1 MANKKFNI
9 GFISS
14 HGHDLAGHIIDQA
27 ANPDLESIHLCLMND
42 KDVAQRDLDINK
54 IAEASEKVKTKTK
67 NIDDI
72 LNTKDLDAVAVCARP
87 DLAPDIFNK
96 ILDANLPIIT
106 DKPAS
111 NDSKRLA
118 SVAKKAAKK
127 NLAFGTMLQWRR
139 NPAILDIKRAVD
151 SGALGQI
158 MTVEVRLLTSTI
170 NWRGPGKSYLLE
182 KSSMGG
188 GISSWL
194 ACHMLDMLI
203 FILDER
209 VTEVSAFTGN
219 RHPVK
224 IDVED
229 TAISAIKTESGIL
242 GSVHTGYSLCGPS
255 KLGVSDLY
263 LGIRGT
269 EGYVSIPFHLP
280 GQDDLD
286 NTLYLYSENENW
298 VTGGQRAMTYS
309 PFYKTQFGKSGVDMG
324 SGGYGG
330 FGAEKLFIDFLNS
343 TRNQAKIPTPIKDLV
358 HILEIGEAMRESS
371 NSGKAISISKT

>member
-111 NDSKRLA
+111 NDSKRLDT
-118 SVAKKAAKK
+118 VAKKAAKK

-158 MTVEVRLLTSTI
+158 MTVEVRLLASSI
-170 NWRGPGKSYLLE
+170 KWRDPDKSYLLE

-188 GISSWL
+188 GITSWL

-219 RHPVK
+219 RYPIK

>member
-67 NIDDI
+67 NVDDI

-111 NDSKRLA
+111 NDSKRLDT
-118 SVAKKAAKK
+118 VAKKAAKK

-158 MTVEVRLLTSTI
+158 MTVEVRLLASSI
-170 NWRGPGKSYLLE
+170 NWRDPGKSYLLE

-219 RHPVK
+219 RYPIK

-330 FGAEKLFIDFLNS
+330 FGAEKLFIDILNS

>member
-111 NDSKRLA
+111 NDSKRLDT
-118 SVAKKAAKK
+118 VAKKAAKK

-194 ACHMLDMLI
+194 ACHMLDMVI

-242 GSVHTGYSLCGPS
+242 GSVHTGYSLCGPG
-255 KLGVSDLY
+255 KFGNDIY

-269 EGYVSIPFHLP
+269 EGYVSIPFYMP
-280 GQDDLD
+280 GQEDLD

-309 PFYKTQFGKSGVDMG
+309 PYYKTQFGKSGVDLG

-330 FGAEKLFIDFLNS
+330 FMAEKLFVDFLNS
-343 TRNQAKIPTPIKDLV
+343 TRNQGKNPTPIEDLV
-358 HILEIGEAMRESS
+358 HVLEIGEAIRESS
-371 NSGKAISISKT
+371 DSGKAISISKT

>member
-1 MANKKFNI
+1 
-9 GFISS
+9 
-14 HGHDLAGHIIDQA
+14 
-27 ANPDLESIHLCLMND
+27 
-42 KDVAQRDLDINK
+42 
-54 IAEASEKVKTKTK
+54 
-67 NIDDI
+67 
-72 LNTKDLDAVAVCARP
+72 
-87 DLAPDIFNK
+87 
-96 ILDANLPIIT
+96 
-106 DKPAS
+106 
-111 NDSKRLA
+111 
-118 SVAKKAAKK
+118 
-127 NLAFGTMLQWRR
+127 
-139 NPAILDIKRAVD
+139 
-151 SGALGQI
+151 
-158 MTVEVRLLTSTI
+158 MTVEVRLLASSI
-170 NWRGPGKSYLLE
+170 NWRDPDKSYLLE

-188 GISSWL
+188 GITSWL

-219 RHPVK
+219 RYPIK

>member
-1 MANKKFNI
+1 MTNKKFNI

-111 NDSKRLA
+111 NDSKRLDT
-118 SVAKKAAKK
+118 VAKKAAKK

-324 SGGYGG
+324 SRG
-330 FGAEKLFIDFLNS
+330 
-343 TRNQAKIPTPIKDLV
+343 
-358 HILEIGEAMRESS
+358 
-371 NSGKAISISKT
+371 

>member
-14 HGHDLAGHIIDQA
+14 HGHAVEGHIVDLA
-27 ANPDLESIHLCLMND
+27 ANPDLESIHLCVMND
-42 KDVAQRDLDINK
+42 KDANQRDLDINK
-54 IAEASEKVKTKTK
+54 VAKASEKVKTKTK

-72 LNTKDLDAVAVCARP
+72 LNTEGLDAVAVCVRP
-87 DLAPDIFNK
+87 DLAPDIFDK
-96 ILDANLPIIT
+96 ILDANLPILT

-111 NDSKRLA
+111 NDSKRLDA
-118 SVAKKAAKK
+118 VAKKAAKK

-158 MTVEVRLLTSTI
+158 MTVEVRLLASSI
-170 NWRGPGKSYLLE
+170 NWRDPDKSYLLE

-188 GISSWL
+188 GITSWL

-219 RHPVK
+219 RYPIK

>member
-1 MANKKFNI
+1 MTNKKFNI
-9 GFISS
+9 GFVSS
-14 HGHDLAGHIIDQA
+14 HGHAAAGHIVDLA
-27 ANPDLESIHLCLMND
+27 ANPELESIHLCVLS
-42 KDVAQRDLDINK
+42 DVDSAGRNLDINVVGS
-54 IAEASEKVKTKTK
+54 ASEKVVTRTK

-72 LNTKDLDAVAVCARP
+72 LRIKDLDAVAVCVRP

-96 ILDANLPIIT
+96 ILDANLPILT

-111 NDSKRLA
+111 NNSKKLNA
-118 SVAKKAAKK
+118 VAKKASEK
-127 NLAFGTMLQWRR
+127 NLAFSTMFQWRR
-139 NPAILDIKRAVD
+139 NPAVLDIKNAVD
-151 SGALGQI
+151 NGALGEI
-158 MTVEVRLLTSTI
+158 MSVEVRLLASTI
-170 NWRGPGKSYLLE
+170 NWRDPHKSYMLE

-188 GISSWL
+188 GITSWL

-209 VTEVSAFTGN
+209 VTDVSAFTGN
-219 RHPVK
+219 QHPIK

-229 TAISAIKTESGIL
+229 TAISAIKFESGIL
-242 GSVHTGYSLCGPS
+242 GSVHVGYSLCGPS

-269 EGYVSIPFHLP
+269 EGFISIPFHMP

-286 NTLYLYSENENW
+286 NTLYLYSENKKW

-309 PFYKTQFGKSGVDMG
+309 PFYKTQFGKSHTDMG

-330 FGAEKLFIDFLNS
+330 FGAEKLFIDFLDA
-343 TRNQAKIPTPIKDLV
+343 TRNEAKNPTPIEDLV
-358 HILEIGEAMRESS
+358 HILEIGEAIRESS
-371 NSGKAISISKT
+371 DSGKAISISKI

>member
-14 HGHDLAGHIIDQA
+14 HGHAADGHIIDLA
-27 ANPDLESIHLCLMND
+27 ANPELESIHLCVMND
-42 KDVAQRDLDINK
+42 KDANQRDLDINK
-54 IAEASEKVKTKTK
+54 VAKASEKVKTKTK

-87 DLAPDIFNK
+87 DLAPDIFNQ
-96 ILDANLPIIT
+96 ILDANLPILT

-111 NDSKRLA
+111 NDSKKLDA
-118 SVAKKAAKK
+118 MAKKASQK
-127 NLAFGTMLQWRR
+127 NLAFGTMFQWRA
-139 NPAILDIKRAVD
+139 NPAVLDVKRAID
-151 SGALGQI
+151 NGALGDL
-158 MTVEVRLLTSTI
+158 MTVEVRLLASTI
-170 NWRGPGKSYLLE
+170 NWRDPHKSYMLE

-188 GISSWL
+188 GITSWL

-203 FILDER
+203 FLLDER

-219 RHPVK
+219 RYPVK

-242 GSVHTGYSLCGPS
+242 GSVHVGYSLCGPS
-255 KLGVSDLY
+255 KLGVVDIY

-269 EGYVSIPFHLP
+269 EGFVSVPFYMP
-280 GQDDLD
+280 GQEDLD

-309 PFYKTQFGKSGVDMG
+309 PYYKTQFGKSGVDMG

-330 FGAEKLFIDFLNS
+330 FMAEKLFIDFLNS
-343 TRNQAKIPTPIKDLV
+343 TRNQASNPTPIEDLV
-358 HILEIGEAMRESS
+358 HVLEIGEAIRESS
-371 NSGKAISISKT
+371 DSGKAISISKT

>member
-1 MANKKFNI
+1 
-9 GFISS
+9 
-14 HGHDLAGHIIDQA
+14 
-27 ANPDLESIHLCLMND
+27 
-42 KDVAQRDLDINK
+42 
-54 IAEASEKVKTKTK
+54 
-67 NIDDI
+67 
-72 LNTKDLDAVAVCARP
+72 
-87 DLAPDIFNK
+87 
-96 ILDANLPIIT
+96 
-106 DKPAS
+106 
-111 NDSKRLA
+111 
-118 SVAKKAAKK
+118 
-127 NLAFGTMLQWRR
+127 MLQWRR

-158 MTVEVRLLTSTI
+158 MTVEVRLLASSI

-219 RHPVK
+219 RYPIK

-263 LGIRGT
+263 LGIRGM
-269 EGYVSIPFHLP
+269 SLIH
-280 GQDDLD
+280 
-286 NTLYLYSENENW
+286 N
-298 VTGGQRAMTYS
+298 
-309 PFYKTQFGKSGVDMG
+309 
-324 SGGYGG
+324 
-330 FGAEKLFIDFLNS
+330 
-343 TRNQAKIPTPIKDLV
+343 
-358 HILEIGEAMRESS
+358 
-371 NSGKAISISKT
+371 

>member
-96 ILDANLPIIT
+96 ILDANLPILT

-111 NDSKRLA
+111 NDSKRLDA
-118 SVAKKAAKK
+118 VAKKAAKK
-127 NLAFGTMLQWRR
+127 NLAFATMFQWRR
-139 NPAILDIKRAVD
+139 NPAVLDVKRAVD

-286 NTLYLYSENENW
+286 NTLYLYSENQNW

-371 NSGKAISISKT
+371 NSGKAISINKT

>member
-111 NDSKRLA
+111 NDSKRLDT
-118 SVAKKAAKK
+118 VAKKAAKK

-158 MTVEVRLLTSTI
+158 MTVEVRLLASSI
-170 NWRGPGKSYLLE
+170 NWRDPDKSYLLE

-188 GISSWL
+188 GITSWL
-194 ACHMLDMLI
+194 ACHMLAMLI

-219 RHPVK
+219 RYPIK

-358 HILEIGEAMRESS
+358 HILELWESMREYS